1 MSKYRYTLHDLIEQ
15 PDFDPSTQ
23 NGRGDWSLRDV
34 SEGTVTADEHGKP
47 QCAFHGAMNAVSP
60 GRELWRCL
68 MCARAAY
75 VSVVKLQDKPV

>member
-1 MSKYRYTLHDLIEQ
+1 MYRYELHDLIEQ
-15 PDFDPSTQ
+15 PGFDHGTQ
-23 NGRGDWSLRDV
+23 NGRGEWSLRDV